1 MEYYLDN
8 SLTLEEQ
15 KLYNPYLLKGMDEAI
30 SRLSKA
36 INNREKIVIYGYY
49 DVDGITSV
57 SLLLLLL
64 RYLNADVEYFIPENA
79 DVDREISYAVIKNH
93 IKFLGANLIITVG
106 CGINSSKAVELS
118 KNIGIDIIISD
129 YREIKDKVPDTIIVN
144 PKQSGCKYPFKDLC
158 GAGVTYKLAQAIAV
172 YYRIKYVSKYLDL
185 CMLGTISSEVQ
196 IIDENKTL
204 VEQGIVRLCTT
215 KNYGIKALI
224 QENNV
229 LDVNDAAAY
238 KLAFTVIP
246 RINAIGRMDNARIA
260 VELFTT
266 SDEYR
271 ARQIAKYLIKEVD
284 FMKMRYI

>member
-8 SLTLEEQ
+8 SLTVEEQ

-30 SRLSKA
+30 GRLSKA

-118 KNIGIDIIISD
+118 KNIGIDVIISD

-196 IIDENKTL
+196 IVDENKTL

-284 FMKMRYI
+284 LMKMRYI